1 MAKKEKSKMKSWI
14 TIGIIAAIIL
24 AMAGW
29 IIGGYNTLV
38 TQDNNVGEKWGNV
51 ESQYQRRVDLIPNLV
66 STVKGY
72 AAHEEKLFTEITE
85 LRSRWQGA
93 TTVDEKM
100 NAANG
105 LEGAIGRLMVVV
117 ENYPDLKA
125 SENFLSLQD
134 ELAGTENRVAVA
146 RQDYNAAVKK
156 YNDAVRKVPTNII
169 ASIFGF
175 ERKESFEAAEGAEKA
190 PEVAF

>member
-72 AAHEEKLFTEITE
+72 AAHEDKLFTEITE

-93 TTVDEKM
+93 TTVDDKM

-146 RQDYNAAVKK
+146 RQDYNGAVKK

-169 ASIFGF
+169 ASIFSF
-175 ERKESFEAAEGAEKA
+175 EQKESFKAAEGAEKA
-190 PEVAF
+190 PEVTF

>member
-1 MAKKEKSKMKSWI
+1 MAKKEKSKMKLWI
-14 TIGIIAAIIL
+14 TIGVIAVIIL
-24 AMAGW
+24 ALAGW